1 MSLPKKMFVSLFIVF
16 NFLIM
21 FRVHLPLDSRYFST
35 LYKPI
40 DSYLSFFSIYQDWF
54 MFAPNPSKLNLYI
67 TAEVEFDD
75 GSKDVYEFERDSMGS
90 LVQKYISGERYR
102 KYISESLRKDK
113 NSYLWKDAAKFAVR
127 KLKDKNYSKIPLKV
141 HLTRHW
147 DEIPQMEEEF
157 RPHLSKSSNYQSFKF
172 YTYEVL

>member
-1 MSLPKKMFVSLFIVF
+1 MSLPRKLFITLFIVF

-21 FRVHLPLDSRYFST
+21 FRVHLPLDSKYFST
-35 LYKPI
+35 LYRPI

-75 GSKDVYEFERDSMGS
+75 GSKDIYEFERNSMGS
-90 LVQKYISGERYR
+90 LSQKYISGERYR
-102 KYISESLRKDK
+102 KFTSESLRKDK
-113 NSYLWKDAAKFAVR
+113 NSYLWKDAAKFALR
-127 KLKDKNYSKIPLKV
+127 KLKNKSFSKIPLKV

-147 DEIPQMEEEF
+147 DEIPNMEKEF
-157 RPHLSKSSNYQSFKF
+157 RPHLSKSTNYQSFKF